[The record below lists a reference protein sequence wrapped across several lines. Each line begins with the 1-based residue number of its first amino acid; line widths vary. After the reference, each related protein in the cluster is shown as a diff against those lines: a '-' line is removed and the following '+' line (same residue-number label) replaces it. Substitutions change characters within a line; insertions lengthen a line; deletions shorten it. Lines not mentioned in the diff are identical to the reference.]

1 MNFSLYKSD
10 GRIIFIKKCCME
22 GIVRWMEVV
31 ALLIFFN
38 IAFFG
43 LFVKGKPK
51 SIVVFSREE

>member
-1 MNFSLYKSD
+1 
-10 GRIIFIKKCCME
+10 ME

-38 IAFFG
+38 IAFFD